1 MQKDVREG
9 IEHDLRNV
17 VKCRFD
23 RLLKYFLYLVLK
35 KDSEE
40 KKKLDEL
47 QRKIEELQSERY
59 HTYENVGREDKMS
72 DDMPQE
78 QPVDDSN
85 NGTKEEKDLI
95 RNRDDILDG
104 LLKQTL
110 DAVQPIV
117 DDHDAK
123 VKNLLKE
130 LWVSSFFGMHY

>member
-78 QPVDDSN
+78 QPVV
-85 NGTKEEKDLI
+85 LV
-95 RNRDDILDG
+95 RFPCLLDTSSLWTSISYC
-104 LLKQTL
+104 LLS
-110 DAVQPIV
+110 
-117 DDHDAK
+117 
-123 VKNLLKE
+123 
-130 LWVSSFFGMHY
+130 VSLSHSSVFYTMPDYCIYF